1 MSEDRKQIE
10 AALDRLT
17 DELMSSN
24 TFDPATAQRW
34 QALLRDLRQALAA
47 DNESRTK
54 HSPKASES
62 SLAHRVSEAALEFEA
77 THPTLSGSLGS
88 IIDALGRM
96 GI

>member
-24 TFDPATAQRW
+24 TFDPATAKRW
-34 QALLRDLRQALAA
+34 QTLLRDLRQALAVDSA
-47 DNESRTK
+47 SSEK
-54 HSPKASES
+54 PSPRPSES
-62 SLAHRVSEAALEFEA
+62 SLAQRVSDAALEFEA